1 MKLVLHAITLNDSDL
16 TPPLI
21 GQFDETGGTIGRS
34 DNANMTL
41 PDPARLIS
49 RVQANLSF
57 GGSLFWLED
66 VGSANPVM
74 HNGLPLGTGVKVPLK
89 SNDEL
94 RIGGYRIIVQIEATL
109 PSLPVR
115 VAAKPGAAPTIDERD
130 ARAALPARA
139 GAFPMM
145 DLLGPAAESDRPVSA
160 SNPFADVLGADNELS
175 MPMPGTS
182 RMPAVHRPPDPV
194 SQPAGFEEP
203 AQARAPASG
212 ARKHKPGAAS
222 RVADAASEAF
232 ARPALAPDTAPAHQ
246 PARPGEPSDAP
257 LSRARTP
264 APRER
269 KSHPAGGAPPPARRA
284 QTPVSAEASVYSAD
298 EIWRGFLEG
307 AEVEIDLPRGITPEM
322 MRTVGVMMR
331 AAVEG
336 MLQLIAVRA
345 AAKNELHAPMTMIQV
360 RENNPLK
367 FSPDA
372 TVALAQLLQP
382 PGRGFMP
389 GPDAVRDAMID
400 LQSHQLGTMTGMRA
414 ALGGLLERFDPA
426 ALEGR
431 LGAQSMLDTL
441 LPPNRK
447 AKLWDLFRQHFSMI
461 RKGAEDDY
469 HELFGKAFVE
479 AYNAAVERLSQQRE
493 EPPPKR

>member
-1 MKLVLHAITLNDSDL
+1 MKLVLHAITLNDSDM
-16 TPPLI
+16 TPPLL
-21 GQFDETGGTIGRS
+21 GQFDEAGGTIGRS
-34 DNANMTL
+34 DSANMTL

-49 RVQANLSF
+49 RVQANVSF
-57 GGSLFWLED
+57 GGSFWLED
-66 VGSANPVM
+66 VGSANPVV

-89 SNDEL
+89 GNDEL
-94 RIGGYRIIVQIEATL
+94 RIGGYRIIVQIEAT
-109 PSLPVR
+109 PASAPVR
-115 VAAKPGAAPTIDERD
+115 AAVKPGEAPTIDERD
-130 ARAALPARA
+130 APAALPARA
-139 GAFPMM
+139 GAAPLM
-145 DLLGPAAESDRPVSA
+145 DLLGPSAAPDQPVSA

-182 RMPAVHRPPDPV
+182 RMPPVRQPADPV
-194 SQPAGFEEP
+194 SQPAGVEEP
-203 AQARAPASG
+203 AEAPAPAPV
-212 ARKHKPGAAS
+212 ARKSKPSAAP
-222 RVADAASEAF
+222 RVPDASEAF
-232 ARPALAPDTAPAHQ
+232 VRPAPAPAAEPARQ
-246 PARPGEPSDAP
+246 PARSVEPSDAP

-269 KSHPAGGAPPPARRA
+269 RSPPAGGAPPSVRRA
-284 QTPVSAEASVYSAD
+284 HAPVSSDGSSYSAD

-307 AEVEIDLPRGITPEM
+307 ADVDIDLPRGITPEM

-372 TVALAQLLQP
+372 TVALTQLLQP

-400 LQSHQLGTMTGMRA
+400 LQSHQLGTMAGMRA
-414 ALGGLLERFDPA
+414 ALGGLLERFDPTV
-426 ALEGR
+426 LEGR

-447 AKLWDLFRQHFSMI
+447 AKLWELFRQHFSMI

-479 AYNAAVERLSQQRE
+479 AYNAAVERLSQEQDE
-493 EPPPKR
+493 LPPKR